1 MAKYVMMN
9 KRTKK
14 EQKAYYS
21 SLRNTN
27 GFNTGTRTM
36 KSEKYPSRQDRKKDL
51 KKMFDK
57 GDY

>member
-1 MAKYVMMN
+1 MTKYVELN

-14 EQKAYYS
+14 ERKAYYS

-36 KSEKYPSRQDRKKDL
+36 QTEKNPTRAKSKRDFRRML
-51 KKMFDK
+51 DK
-57 GDY
+57 GEY